1 MQGQDNVGRDGPISC
16 GGRQS
21 SPVLHQRWS
30 TASKLSKDGREVMRG
45 MRDSKKV
52 RNWKERNFGV
62 RVLERVRKKENER
75 ERERGRVR
83 EVV

>member
-1 MQGQDNVGRDGPISC
+1 M
-16 GGRQS
+16 
-21 SPVLHQRWS
+21 
-30 TASKLSKDGREVMRG
+30 SKDGREVMRG